1 MIDGNRW
8 TKDTARQLLDKARKE
23 LMACLGGLTEQDI
36 AVCLVTE
43 KWTVRDV
50 LVHIQVWEEVA
61 VERLQFILDGRAS
74 DIRYLTPAEYDA
86 WNERAQRASEKWSTR
101 DVLERLETSHR
112 HLLKLVETMTDE
124 QLNEASVLSRRWSH
138 EREHTAQICRW
149 REALASEHV
158 VEQSG

>member
-8 TKDTARQLLDKARKE
+8 TKDTARRLLDKARKE
-23 LMACLGGLTEQDI
+23 LMACLGGLTEEDI
-36 AVCLVTE
+36 EVCLVTE

-61 VERLQFILDGRAS
+61 VERLQFILDGRAA
-74 DIRYLTPAEYDA
+74 DICYLTPAEYDA
-86 WNERAQRASEKWSTR
+86 WNERARRASEKWSTR

-112 HLLKLVETMTDE
+112 HLLKLVETMTDG

-149 REALASEHV
+149 REASASEQV
-158 VEQSG
+158 VEQSD